1 MMDRVG
7 MSAVAAV
14 AGIAMLAACGSDKS
28 TGPAPLGKPVVT
40 QVNGVTE
47 PTGLIGMTVL
57 IEGSS
62 LGDSAR
68 GKVYFLG
75 SGGARIQAPA
85 TRADW
90 TSTFIITTVPAGT
103 ADSSMVWVE
112 TTGGVSDS
120 ISFKLIS
127 GATFSPS
134 NITWSSASAL
144 PQPLQGLGALAVKVG
159 RGSAKGSWVY
169 TVGGANAS
177 NVAGNAVYRAQV
189 MPNGSLGTWTSLASQ
204 PSARAYHTL
213 AVATPSSARIDTTV
227 AAYVYALGGIDATGA
242 TVGTVE
248 FTKMSLDGT
257 LATWQSATALPAPL
271 HNAGAVVFRGFLYV
285 AGGASGA
292 HQPTANAYRA
302 EVHADGTLGAW
313 QAIGA
318 LPNATA
324 YHSMVSFGPY
334 VYVVGGDNGT
344 VAPTRNTM
352 SGTETNATYVGR
364 IDMRTGALPSWTAM
378 TTMGKA
384 RSKGAVVAA
393 GGALLATSGLY
404 SGQAGSSENTYASI
418 GAEGALTTWNGAT
431 GSNTIDALLG
441 YALYNTA
448 AVFFVDAQGRGHV
461 MVLGGATRSATPQ
474 PSAGVVYY

>member
-1 MMDRVG
+1 MQNRIGTVAVG
-7 MSAVAAV
+7 AAIV
-14 AGIAMLAACGSDKS
+14 FLAACGSDKG

-47 PTGLIGMTVL
+47 PIGLVGMTVI
-57 IEGSS
+57 IEGTS

-90 TSTFIITTVPAGT
+90 TSTFIITTVPTGT

-120 ISFKLIS
+120 IPFTLITS
-127 GATFSPS
+127 GTFSPS
-134 NITWSSASAL
+134 NITWSAASAL
-144 PQPLQGLGALAVKVG
+144 PQPLQGLGGVAVSVG

-169 TVGGANAS
+169 TVGGANAA

-189 MPNGSLGTWTSLASQ
+189 MTNGSLGGWTAMTSQ
-204 PSARAYHTL
+204 PTARAYHTVV
-213 AVATPSSARIDTTV
+213 AATPSTARIDTTV
-227 AAYVYALGGIDATGA
+227 AAYVYALGGIDGTGA

-248 FTKMSLDGT
+248 FTRVGLDGSLT
-257 LATWQSATALPAPL
+257 TWQSTTPLPNAV

-285 AGGASGA
+285 TGGASGA
-292 HQPTANAYRA
+292 HQPTASAHRA
-302 EVHADGTLGAW
+302 EIRGDGTLGAW
-313 QAIGA
+313 QSVAA
-318 LPNATA
+318 LPQPTA

-344 VAPTRNTM
+344 VAPALHTM
-352 SGTETNATYVGR
+352 SGTETNAAYVGR
-364 IDMRTGALPSWTAM
+364 IDMRTGALPSWAQM
-378 TTMGKA
+378 PSMGKA

-418 GAEGALTTWNGAT
+418 VAEGALASWNGAT
-431 GSNTIDALLG
+431 GSNTIDVLLG
-441 YALYNTA
+441 YAVYNTA

-474 PSAGVVYY
+474 ASAGVVYY